1 MKILLINKFLHP
13 KGGSETYVLGLGACL
28 ESRGH
33 RVEYFGMDHPER
45 QLGNRVGAYAPYVD
59 YHGGGGRVLSC
70 IYSREAAR
78 ELRRV
83 LEDFRPDVC
92 HVNNFHH
99 QLTPSILVE
108 IRRWQRREGKRC
120 PIIHTAHDSQLVCPN
135 HLMRN
140 GRGENCR
147 KCLGGHYR
155 HCLENRCIHGSVLK
169 SAVGALEAWL
179 WDRTGIWRHLDRII
193 APSRFLAE
201 QLATNPQLR
210 QKITVIPNFADIPG
224 KKAAETGDYVL
235 YFGRYSAE
243 KGIGTLLKAADALP
257 QIPFVFAGDGTL
269 NAEVEKRQNVKNLG
283 FLTGEALVSTIA
295 GAAFAVVPSECYE
308 NCPYAA
314 LESQSCGTPVLAAGI
329 GGIPELVS
337 QGETGELFESGN
349 AIELTDAVRR
359 LWQDRTALDRYREN
373 LQKQLTMTPE
383 RYCSMLEALYGEAS
397 Q

>member
-45 QLGNRVGAYAPYVD
+45 QLGNRVGAYGPYAD

-70 IYSREAAR
+70 IYSREAAKQ
-78 ELRRV
+78 LRRV
-83 LEDFRPDVC
+83 LEDFQPDVC

-210 QKITVIPNFADIPG
+210 QKITVIPNFVDIPG

-308 NCPYAA
+308 NCPFSVI
-314 LESQSCGTPVLAAGI
+314 ESQMYGTPVIGSRM
-329 GGIPELVS
+329 GGIPELIRE
-337 QGETGELFESGN
+337 GETGLLFEAGN
-349 AIELTDAVRR
+349 ADELEEKLRYLLETPGESDRMTENCKTAQFETLDTYCEKLLR
-359 LWQDRTALDRYREN
+359 LYED
-373 LQKQLTMTPE
+373 
-383 RYCSMLEALYGEAS
+383 
-397 Q
+397 